1 MLCYSCDKIGGCSI
15 FQKLYKISN
24 DFFINDCLEYVGAPE
39 LKYRKIAEH
48 DDLMHLIYDYFTN
61 QIDSEE
67 LNKEYSD
74 EEIKECITKAMWRL

>member
-1 MLCYSCDKIGGCSI
+1 MLCYSCDKIGECSI

-48 DDLMHLIYDYFTN
+48 DELMALIYDYFTN
-61 QIDSEE
+61 QIEE
-67 LNKEYSD
+67 EIASKYSD
-74 EEIKECITKAMWRL
+74 EEIRNIIKRNMWQL